1 MAAILDSLREDHRN
15 MTRLL
20 DKLEAQIAPLRGEA
34 VPHFDVINEAVTYCL
49 TYPDLYHH
57 PMEDLVYRQMVERGV
72 SPDQIGDMETAHQDL
87 AGLTRRL
94 SRLAK
99 ASQDGTPEQR
109 DTLASLIESFV
120 KSYRLHMEA
129 EDKIFF
135 PLAEEKLTP
144 EDWAAIDRELSRM
157 PDPMFGDRALIDYP
171 KLHQAMVSG
180 Q

>member
-1 MAAILDSLREDHRN
+1 MAALIDTLREDHRN
-15 MTRLL
+15 MARLL
-20 DKLEAQIAPLRGEA
+20 DKLEGEIAPLRGEA
-34 VPHFDVINEAVTYCL
+34 VPNFDVITEAVTYCL

-57 PMEDLVYRQMVERGV
+57 PMEDLVYRRMVDRGV
-72 SPDQIGDMETAHQDL
+72 SPDQVGDLETAHQDL

-94 SRLAK
+94 SRLVK
-99 ASQDGTPEQR
+99 ESQEGTPDQR
-109 DTLASLIESFV
+109 NTLASLIESFV
-120 KSYRLHMEA
+120 GSYRLHMGA

-135 PLAEEKLTP
+135 PLAEEKLTA
-144 EDWAAIDRELSRM
+144 EDWAAIERDLSRM